1 MIKKLNLM
9 SKQELYYRTRSPYH
23 IIDTLLSNCNGV
35 KGYQEGYKKIYFTRE
50 HEDFVI
56 WEDVADSEDDSADFT
71 EINRISYEEF
81 IKTFKDYNFE
91 YFNKR
96 REYLVNRWR
105 LEKNSV
111 WGKK

>member
-23 IIDTLLSNCNGV
+23 IIDTLLSKCNCIN
-35 KGYQEGYKKIYFTRE
+35 IYFTRE

-56 WEDVADSEDDSADFT
+56 WEDVAGFEDTSADFI

-81 IKTFKDYNFE
+81 IKVYKDYNFE
-91 YFNKR
+91 YFNKW
-96 REYLVNRWR
+96 REYVVNRWR

-111 WGKK
+111 WSKNINV